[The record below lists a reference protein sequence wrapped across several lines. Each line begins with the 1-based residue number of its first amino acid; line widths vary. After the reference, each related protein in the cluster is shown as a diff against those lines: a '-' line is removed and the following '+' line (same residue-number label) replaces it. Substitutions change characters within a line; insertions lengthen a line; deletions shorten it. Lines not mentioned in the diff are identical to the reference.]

1 MGEAPGFLFLLL
13 AAPVVFFFTTT
24 GIFSSTS
31 LKPVSIF
38 LSMSLASSMSLPT
51 GDGAGEAVGDDLIQF
66 QAAVFVPVFFHLA
79 DTDFLAS
86 VPSLSQPPFFVPER
100 LDAVIDLETVLL
112 LSVSFFSFR
121 SSDVSLA
128 LCLSQEPNCASTSSS
143 MSTPASSSL
152 DFLLDL
158 VPHFVAFFL
167 AAPTFFSPV
176 ASASEISGDGDTQLR
191 GF

>member
-51 GDGAGEAVGDDLIQF
+51 GDGAGEAVGDDLI